1 MTTEQKQN
9 RFDTLEEIRVT
20 TLTQINNLQLML
32 DSETDTVSKS
42 KIEDLIDYH
51 WNVIKDVKIQKVNL

>member
-9 RFDTLEEIRVT
+9 RFDRLEEIRVSA
-20 TLTQINNLQLML
+20 LTQINNLELML
-32 DSETDTVSKS
+32 DTQTDTLAKS
-42 KIEDLIDYH
+42 KIEDLIEYQ